1 MPEFTYR
8 GHSLYYREQPGKGP
22 LLVLLPGNTSS
33 SAHLLSELQF
43 FGANYRT
50 VALDFLGTGR
60 SDRVA
65 PWAEDWYPAA
75 AEQVAAL
82 TSHLGAYRAHLV
94 GTSGGAVVALWAAI
108 LYPQR
113 VNAVVADSC
122 VDVMP
127 PEVLRAN
134 VAGRE
139 AGDPGF
145 WRAAHG
151 DDWREVVAADS
162 QMLLRLAERGGS
174 FFGGRLAEVTAPVLF
189 TASLADDLLPDPG
202 AAACRMV
209 REMPA
214 ARATLFGQGAHPL
227 MWSRPQDFRRI
238 AAEFL
243 AAW

>member
-1 MPEFTYR
+1 
-8 GHSLYYREQPGKGP
+8 
-22 LLVLLPGNTSS
+22 
-33 SAHLLSELQF
+33 
-43 FGANYRT
+43 
-50 VALDFLGTGR
+50 
-60 SDRVA
+60 
-65 PWAEDWYPAA
+65 
-75 AEQVAAL
+75 
-82 TSHLGAYRAHLV
+82 
-94 GTSGGAVVALWAAI
+94 
-108 LYPQR
+108 

-189 TASLADDLLPDPG
+189 TASLADDRLLPDPG
-202 AAACRMV
+202 RRPAALV

-214 ARATLFGQGAHPL
+214 ARATLFGQA
-227 MWSRPQDFRRI
+227 RI
-238 AAEFL
+238 AHVEPAAGFSTHRGRVP